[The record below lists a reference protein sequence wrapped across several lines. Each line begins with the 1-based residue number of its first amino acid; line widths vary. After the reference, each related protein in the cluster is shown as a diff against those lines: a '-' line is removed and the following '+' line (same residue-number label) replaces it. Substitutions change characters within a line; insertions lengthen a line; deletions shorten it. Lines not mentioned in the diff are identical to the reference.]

1 MKIKFYSFIDK
12 QKTSIETDLIKE
24 NDWYKFYDKDNE
36 GFIYYKIENSTLRFK
51 RCGLANMNLLFD
63 LNNDTVAHYE
73 NKLGLSFD
81 MLIKTKRLSISK
93 EKIIIDYDYYL
104 DGTFQSNVKLYLIVE
119 NALAKM

>member
-24 NDWYKFYDKDNE
+24 SDWFKFYDKDNE
-36 GFIYYKIENSTLRFK
+36 GFIYYKKESSTLRFK

-63 LNNDTVAHYE
+63 LNNNTVAHYE

>member
-24 NDWYKFYDKDNE
+24 SDWYKFYDKDNE

-63 LNNDTVAHYE
+63 LNNNTVAHYE
-73 NKLGLSFD
+73 NKLGVSFD